1 MSIEADQTHASRARR
16 TLLRNAL
23 LTGAA
28 MMAPGTAAM
37 AKDVRPASAASGDL
51 SKGTAQLTLG
61 MVVFD
66 GFQLLDVFGPLDMFG
81 NLDGKVRIVILGEH
95 AGMIASSAG
104 PAVAVDHALD
114 AAPHIDILMVPGG
127 MGTRREVGNTAFIAS
142 ITRLARSAPHV
153 ASICT
158 GAALLARTGLLDGR
172 RATTNKR
179 AFNWVMTQGPKVEW
193 VKQARWVEDGHV
205 FTSSGVSA
213 GTDMALALI
222 SKLFGPDAAK
232 QAADIAEY
240 CWNADS
246 TNDPFTAAIDAG

>member
-1 MSIEADQTHASRARR
+1 MSTELQHGHADRTRR
-16 TLLRNAL
+16 MLLCNVL

-28 MMAPGTAAM
+28 MIAPGAVAN
-37 AKDVRPASAASGDL
+37 DVQ
-51 SKGTAQLTLG
+51 TAQRRAKTASDSVRLTLG

-81 NLDGKVRIVILGEH
+81 NLQGKVSIVMLGERPG
-95 AGMIASSAG
+95 AVASSAG
-104 PAVAVDHALD
+104 PAVVVDHALD
-114 AAPHIDILMVPGG
+114 TAPKLDILMVPGG
-127 MGTRREVGNTAFIAS
+127 MGTRREVDNAALVDG
-142 ITRLARSAPHV
+142 ITRLARSTPHV

-158 GAALLARTGLLDGR
+158 GAALLARSGVLDGR

-179 AFNWVMTQGPKVEW
+179 AFTWVTTQGPKVEW

-222 SKLFGPDAAK
+222 AKLFGHDAAK
-232 QAADIAEY
+232 EVAGIAEY
-240 CWNADS
+240 RWNEDATD
-246 TNDPFTAAIDAG
+246 DPFTKAIDAG

>member
-16 TLLRNAL
+16 TLLRTAL

-37 AKDVRPASAASGDL
+37 AKDLRPASAASGDL

-81 NLDGKVRIVILGEH
+81 NLEGKVRIVILGER
-95 AGMIASSAG
+95 AGVVASSAG

-127 MGTRREVGNTAFIAS
+127 MGTRREVGNAALIAG
-142 ITRLARSAPHV
+142 ITGLARSAPHV

-179 AFNWVMTQGPKVEW
+179 LQLGNDAGAKSRVGEASALGGGRPCVHLL
-193 VKQARWVEDGHV
+193 RRLRGYGH
-205 FTSSGVSA
+205 GA
-213 GTDMALALI
+213 
-222 SKLFGPDAAK
+222 GPDRK
-232 QAADIAEY
+232 TVRPRCRQAGRRHRGVQLE
-240 CWNADS
+240 CG
-246 TNDPFTAAIDAG
+246 FHQ

>member
-28 MMAPGTAAM
+28 MMAPGTAAI
-37 AKDVRPASAASGDL
+37 AKDLRPASAASGDL

-61 MVVFD
+61 MVVFY
-66 GFQLLDVFGPLDMFG
+66 GFQLLDVFG
-81 NLDGKVRIVILGEH
+81 NLDGKVRIVILGER
-95 AGMIASSAG
+95 AGMVASSAG

-222 SKLFGPDAAK
+222 AKLFGPDAAK

-240 CWNADS
+240 RWNADS
-246 TNDPFTAAIDAG
+246 TNDPFTAAIDTE

>member
-28 MMAPGTAAM
+28 MMAPGTAAI
-37 AKDVRPASAASGDL
+37 AKDLRPASAASGDL

-61 MVVFD
+61 MVVFY

-81 NLDGKVRIVILGEH
+81 NLDGKVRIVILGER
-95 AGMIASSAG
+95 AGMVASSAG

-127 MGTRREVGNTAFIAS
+127 MGTRREGGNTAFI
-142 ITRLARSAPHV
+142 

-222 SKLFGPDAAK
+222 AKLFGPDAAK

-240 CWNADS
+240 RWNADS
-246 TNDPFTAAIDAG
+246 TNDPFTAAIDTE